1 MYRQKLLIALVVLLC
16 SAFVTIGVLAVQ
28 KDFQK
33 YEWVIETTHC
43 NSEKVDTLTIISK
56 GGNIMIATYRQ
67 AVPVLI
73 VGTNQ
78 KVVNICDFK
87 VLSKTEKFNK

>member
-16 SAFVTIGVLAVQ
+16 AAFVTLGVMAVQ

-33 YEWVIETTHC
+33 YEWVIETTRC

-56 GGNIMIATYRQ
+56 GENIRIDTYRE
-67 AVPVLI
+67 AVPVLR
-73 VGTNQ
+73 VGNQ
-78 KVVNICDFK
+78 KIVNICDFK
-87 VLSKTEKFNK
+87 VLSKTEK

>member
-1 MYRQKLLIALVVLLC
+1 MYRQKLLIALVVILC
-16 SAFVTIGVLAVQ
+16 SAFVTLGVMAVQ

-33 YEWVIETTHC
+33 YEWVIETTNC
-43 NSEKVDTLTIISK
+43 NSEKVDTLTITSK
-56 GGNIMIATYRQ
+56 GDHIEIHTYRQ
-67 AVPVLI
+67 AVPVLR

-87 VLSKTEKFNK
+87 VLSKTEK